1 MNHINKLLEK
11 NQITRHISDARP
23 NQNTVESM
31 LLQLC
36 GYHRLSCLTKVN
48 KTMPCIITKSP
59 EALFRCSDSRRHLLG
74 S

>member
-1 MNHINKLLEK
+1 MNNVDKLLEK

-23 NQNTVESM
+23 NQNTVASM

-36 GYHRLSCLTKVN
+36 GYNRLSCLAKVN
-48 KTMPCIITKSP
+48 KAMLCVITKSP
-59 EALFRCSDSRRHLLG
+59 EALFCCGDPRRHLLG

>member
-23 NQNTVESM
+23 NQNTVVFM
-31 LLQLC
+31 LLKLC
-36 GYHRLSCLTKVN
+36 GYHRLRCLAKVN
-48 KTMPCIITKSP
+48 KAMLCVIAKSP
-59 EALFRCSDSRRHLLG
+59 EGIFGYGDSRRHLLG